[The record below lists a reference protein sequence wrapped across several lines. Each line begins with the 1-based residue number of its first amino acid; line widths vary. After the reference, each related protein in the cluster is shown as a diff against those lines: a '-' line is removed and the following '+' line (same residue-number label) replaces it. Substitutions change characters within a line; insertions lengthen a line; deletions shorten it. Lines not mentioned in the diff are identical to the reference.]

1 VFFVG
6 EKKINEKRKRKKFKE
21 RERERHVKNLCVG
34 EQCQLMMLLT
44 NA

>member
-21 RERERHVKNLCVG
+21 RERERETRKKFMRWRTMSAHDA
-34 EQCQLMMLLT
+34 T
-44 NA
+44 H